1 MSPISGTPCAR
12 RPQRRRHDR
21 GRLDAVVTHGNGPQ
35 VGFILRRNELAA
47 HEVHPTP
54 LDLIVAD
61 TQGSIGF
68 MLQQTLNNEFHR
80 RKLVRQCI
88 TLVTQVLVDSERPGL
103 CQPHQTDRQLF
114 GRGERA

>member
-1 MSPISGTPCAR
+1 VRETAR
-12 RPQRRRHDR
+12 NIADMVA
-21 GRLDAVVTHGNGPQ
+21 GRLDDGVTHGNGPQ

-68 MLQQTLNNEFHR
+68 MLQQTLNNEFLTSAALPASASR
-80 RKLVRQCI
+80 SI
-88 TLVTQVLVDSERPGL
+88 TQVRVDADDPPF
-103 CQPHQTDRQLF
+103 QPHQADRRLH
-114 GRGERA
+114 GRGAGA